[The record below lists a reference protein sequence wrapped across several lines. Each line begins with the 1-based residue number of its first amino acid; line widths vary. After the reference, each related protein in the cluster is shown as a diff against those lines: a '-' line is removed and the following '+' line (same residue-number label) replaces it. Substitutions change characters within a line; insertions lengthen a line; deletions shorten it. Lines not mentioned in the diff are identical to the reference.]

1 MKSNPNPALTLA
13 DHRLL
18 DLVWQGEPVP
28 SPELC
33 RRAEKALGWKR
44 TTTYT
49 VIKRLC
55 DKGYLKN
62 ENAVVTALVDRE
74 TVQEADGQEVLQRS
88 FGGSLPQFFAAFLR
102 SGSVSERDA
111 EEIEALIEAYR
122 AGR

>member
-1 MKSNPNPALTLA
+1 MKSTPTLSLA

-33 RRAEKALGWKR
+33 RRAEEALGWKR

-62 ENAVVTALVDRE
+62 ENAVVSSLVNRQ

-88 FGGSLPQFFAAFLR
+88 FNGSLPQFFAAFLR
-102 SGSVSERDA
+102 AGSVSEKDA

>member
-1 MKSNPNPALTLA
+1 MQDLHLGAAEARFADIVWREAPLTTAALI
-13 DHRLL
+13 
-18 DLVWQGEPVP
+18 DLCAR
-28 SPELC
+28 ELS
-33 RRAEKALGWKR
+33 WKR

-62 ENAVVTALVDRE
+62 ENAVVSSLVNRQ

-102 SGSVSERDA
+102 AGSVSEKDA

>member
-1 MKSNPNPALTLA
+1 MKQTASLSLA

-18 DLVWQGEPVP
+18 DLVWQAEPVS
-28 SPELC
+28 SPQLC
-33 RRAEKALGWKR
+33 KLAEEALGWKR

-62 ENAVVTALVDRE
+62 ENAVVSSLVDRQ

-88 FGGSLPQFFAAFLR
+88 FGGSLPRFFAAFLK
-102 SGSVSERDA
+102 SGSVSEEDA
-111 EEIEALIEAYR
+111 KEIEALIEQYR